1 MYNTFDP
8 ESVSKEDM
16 KKLAEH
22 IEEYIEQL
30 KSVMIIPD
38 DVAAEHGDEIV
49 EGLKRTKKLISKLKK
64 GDRSVFKDATD

>member
-38 DVAAEHGDEIV
+38 DVAAEHGDEIE

>member
-1 MYNTFDP
+1 MYDTFDP
-8 ESVSKEDM
+8 ENVSKDDM

-30 KSVMIIPD
+30 ESVMIIPD
-38 DVAAEHGDEIV
+38 DIADEYGKQIE